1 MVTKECFQNFW
12 ESNYGDIPPL
22 AHILRGE
29 LITDKWFRIHS
40 LPDSKRYADND
51 DEMQIILNRQNA
63 LISDLIG
70 SGQTY
75 LLMFNAIS
83 ENPESVRFD
92 EIADI
97 IRLNSIRLDIA
108 SPEYYDSELYLVS
121 GFVNKIWEET
131 SIDTYLEK
139 VADDER
145 VVSFD
150 ACEFD
155 FYRVSIINIKQNR
168 VIIPYDGGVDIFLN
182 TQCERDSFKSKY
194 KDWLSV
200 HERGL

>member
-22 AHILRGE
+22 GHILRE
-29 LITDKWFRIHS
+29 EFFADKWFRIHS

-63 LISDLIG
+63 LINDLIG

-75 LLMFNAIS
+75 LLMFYAIS
-83 ENPESVRFD
+83 ENPESACFD
-92 EIADI
+92 KIADI

-108 SPEYYDSELYLVS
+108 SPEYYDGELYLVS

-131 SIDTYLEK
+131 SIDLYLEK
-139 VADDER
+139 VANDES

-150 ACEFD
+150 ACEFN
-155 FYRVSIINIKQNR
+155 FYHILIIDIKQNR

-182 TQCERDSFKSKY
+182 TRCERDSFKSKY

-200 HERGL
+200 HECGL